1 MPIIFISHSVADKP
15 VIDDLFD
22 LLQTGCDLRR
32 KDIFC
37 SSVEGAGIQT
47 GEDFIEWIQ
56 GKLETSNLIILFL
69 TENYYASRFCVAEMG
84 AAWSLRKDVFPLVV
98 PGIDRDPG
106 AVLLGSQTARVDE
119 TGLDHLRDA
128 ISKHYSKASGSTAR
142 WSIKKEEFLKLFR
155 EKLPSLPTPP
165 LVHRDRL
172 KAEKERADEALK
184 IMRESD
190 AENRQLREKTALLEK
205 AKDAEEVAEIR
216 AKYSTEDEHYDN
228 FVNKLSQLLEDLSNV
243 EKRCIY
249 ASIASQPWN
258 PVDDEFKYYQD
269 EIERLDQ
276 RAWITYDSDPSSE
289 GFNANADHPRYEA
302 ILQTFDDFDKFL
314 DKAISTRAFAQI
326 QDART
331 FYIDIKNRE
340 FWEEELGC
348 HLI

>member
-37 SSVEGAGIQT
+37 SSVQGAGIQT
-47 GEDFIEWIQ
+47 GEDFIEWIHGQ
-56 GKLETSNLIILFL
+56 LETSNLIILFL

-84 AAWSLRKDVFPLVV
+84 AAWSLKKDIFPLIV

-128 ISKHYSKASGSTAR
+128 ISKHYAKASESTAR

-155 EKLPSLPTPP
+155 EKLLSLPAPP
-165 LVHRDRL
+165 LVHRDKL
-172 KAEKERADEALK
+172 EAEKERADEALK

-190 AENRQLREKTALLEK
+190 AENRILHEKIALLEK
-205 AKDAEEVAEIR
+205 AKDAEEVEEIR
-216 AKYSTEDEHYDN
+216 AKYSTEDERYED
-228 FVNKLSQLLEDLSNV
+228 FVIKLSQLLEDLSNV
-243 EKRCIY
+243 ENRCIY

-258 PVDDEFKYYQD
+258 PVGDDLQYYQD

-276 RAWITYDSDPSSE
+276 RAWITYDSGLSSE
-289 GFNANADHPRYEA
+289 GFNANTDHPRYKE
-302 ILQTFDDFDKFL
+302 IFKTFHDFDKFL
-314 DKAISTRAFAQI
+314 NKEMSSKAFTHIQHARA
-326 QDART
+326 
-331 FYIDIKNRE
+331 FYIDINNRE
-340 FWEEELGC
+340 FWEEELSC
-348 HLI
+348 LLI